1 MPACDGRG
9 WSGHPTT
16 PHGAG
21 LSLEKSQIQEPGQS
35 GQSEGGI
42 DKSWSLKARYGYTYT
57 QAGESG
63 GKRKRTQDMQNSD
76 AQACVGPT
84 RVVPAL
90 VTQPRGR
97 TVPFPSYT

>member
-21 LSLEKSQIQEPGQS
+21 LSPEKSQIQELGQS
-35 GQSEGGI
+35 RQSEGGI
-42 DKSWSLKARYGYTYT
+42 DESWSLKARYGYTHT
-57 QAGESG
+57 QDRESG
-63 GKRKRTQDMQNSD
+63 GKQKRTQDMQNSD
-76 AQACVGPT
+76 AQACMGPT

-90 VTQPRGR
+90 VTQARR
-97 TVPFPSYT
+97 RAVPFPSHM

>member
-21 LSLEKSQIQEPGQS
+21 LSLEKSQIQELGQS
-35 GQSEGGI
+35 GQIEGGI
-42 DKSWSLKARYGYTYT
+42 DESWSLKARYGYTYT

-63 GKRKRTQDMQNSD
+63 GKWKRTQNMQNSD

-84 RVVPAL
+84 QVVPAL

-97 TVPFPSYT
+97 TVPFSSYT